1 MIKAKNVDY
10 RVTRNAE
17 DTELQDD
24 DFAFVFNS
32 DGDIRAIQLNGAL
45 TDEDVLPYVV
55 ERMISYV
62 NELDLLHR
70 LERTYH

>member
-1 MIKAKNVDY
+1 MLKAKNVDY

-17 DTELQDD
+17 DTELKDD

-32 DGDIRAIQLNGAL
+32 KGDIRAIQLPFML
-45 TDEDVLPYVV
+45 DDEDLMPFS
-55 ERMISYV
+55 IDKII
-62 NELDLLHR
+62 ELIADLQLITK